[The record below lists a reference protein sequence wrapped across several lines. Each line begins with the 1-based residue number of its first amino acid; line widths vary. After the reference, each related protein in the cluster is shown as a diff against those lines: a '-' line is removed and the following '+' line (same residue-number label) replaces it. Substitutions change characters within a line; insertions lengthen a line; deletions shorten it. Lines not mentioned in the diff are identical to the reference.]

1 LAAKYAK
8 DTKSDFSDAENSPQK
23 AQEAQKGSVGRP
35 GGTEMSGKHGHKPFE
50 GHMHDYLAHIKAVE
64 EDLEYYRAKRF
75 EPRIF
80 YLLRRGGVTFYDLL
94 KVRSTL
100 KRKDHFFKIAKPQGQ
115 NIEARVR
122 YLEEW
127 LDEYV
132 KGIALVSARTVEGM
146 DMVTEDNRK
155 ERGDYDD
162 FFKIKKKEHQGNLE
176 ERMINV
182 EQDLNDYQELLEV
195 FVQALI
201 KRGWA
206 TREDLAERWKQLHEE
221 LPWAGGVIV
230 AKAWTDPEF
239 KQALLTTGREAL
251 REMGVHQGKVGK
263 LVVVEN
269 TDIVHNVIVC
279 TLCSCY
285 PYDIL
290 GDTPWWYKHES
301 YRTNIVQNPRAC
313 VKEMFQLEIPTSKEL
328 QVWDSTSDVR
338 YFVLPQRPEG
348 TEGMSEE
355 ELAKLVTVD
364 SLIGA
369 GYALE
374 PAAQKEAE
382 KLGATPEAPRV
393 RPD

>member
-1 LAAKYAK
+1 
-8 DTKSDFSDAENSPQK
+8 
-23 AQEAQKGSVGRP
+23 
-35 GGTEMSGKHGHKPFE
+35 MSGKHTHKPFE
-50 GHMHDYLAHIKAVE
+50 GHMHDFEAHIRAVE

-75 EPRIF
+75 EPRII
-80 YLLRRGGVTFYDLL
+80 YLIRRGVVSFYDLL
-94 KVRSTL
+94 KARVAL
-100 KRKDHFFKIAKPQGQ
+100 KRKHQFFRARKPQGK
-115 NIEARVR
+115 NMEARVR
-122 YLEEW
+122 HLEEW

-132 KGIALVSARTVEGM
+132 KGIALVSARAVEAM

-162 FFKIKKKEHQGNLE
+162 FFKIKKKEHHGTLE
-176 ERMINV
+176 ERMANV
-182 EQDLNDYQELLEV
+182 EQDLKDYQELLEV

-201 KRGWA
+201 HRGWS
-206 TREDLAERWKQLHEE
+206 TRAELERRWKDLHEE
-221 LPWAGGVIV
+221 RPWAGGVIV
-230 AKAWTDPEF
+230 AKAWSDPEF

-269 TDIVHNVIVC
+269 TDSVHNVIVC

-301 YRTNIVQNPRAC
+301 YRTKIVQNPRAC
-313 VKEMFQLEIPTSKEL
+313 VQDMFGLKVPASKGV
-328 QVWDSTSDVR
+328 QVYDSTSDVR
-338 YFVLPQRPEG
+338 YFVLPQRPAG
-348 TEGMSEE
+348 TEEMSEE

-364 SLIGA
+364 SLLGA

-374 PAAQKEAE
+374 PSQQKEAE
-382 KLGATPEAPRV
+382 QLGATPEAPRV

>member
-1 LAAKYAK
+1 
-8 DTKSDFSDAENSPQK
+8 
-23 AQEAQKGSVGRP
+23 
-35 GGTEMSGKHGHKPFE
+35 MSGKHEHKPFE
-50 GHMHDYLAHIKAVE
+50 GHMHDFEAHVRAVE

-75 EPRIF
+75 EPRII
-80 YLLRRGGVTFYDLL
+80 YLIRRGVVSFYDLL
-94 KVRSTL
+94 KARAAL
-100 KRKDHFFKIAKPQGQ
+100 KRKHQFFKPKKPRGR

-132 KGIALVSARTVEGM
+132 KGIALVSARAVEAM

-162 FFKIKKKEHQGNLE
+162 FFKIKKKEHRGTLE
-176 ERMINV
+176 ERMVNL
-182 EQDLNDYQELLEV
+182 EQDLTDYQELLEV

-201 KRGWA
+201 NRGWS
-206 TREDLAERWKQLHEE
+206 TREELEQRWRQLHEE
-221 LPWAGGVIV
+221 RPWAGGAIV
-230 AKAWTDPEF
+230 AKAWTDPAF
-239 KQALLTTGREAL
+239 KQALLGTGREAL

-269 TDIVHNVIVC
+269 TDTLHNVIVC

-301 YRTNIVQNPRAC
+301 YRTKIVQNPRATL
-313 VKEMFQLEIPTSKEL
+313 KEMFDLKVPASKEV
-328 QVWDSTSDVR
+328 QVYDSTSDVR
-338 YFVLPQRPEG
+338 YFILPQRPKG
-348 TEGMSEE
+348 TERMTEE

-369 GYALE
+369 GLALE
-374 PAAQKEAE
+374 PDQLREAE
-382 KLGATPEAPRV
+382 RTGAAKEMPRM

>member
-1 LAAKYAK
+1 
-8 DTKSDFSDAENSPQK
+8 
-23 AQEAQKGSVGRP
+23 
-35 GGTEMSGKHGHKPFE
+35 
-50 GHMHDYLAHIKAVE
+50 MHDYLAHIKAVE

-75 EPRIF
+75 EPRII
-80 YLLRRGGVTFYDLL
+80 YLLRRGVVTFYDLL

-100 KRKDHFFKIAKPQGQ
+100 KKKDIFFKVAKPQGK
-115 NIEARVR
+115 NIEAQVR
-122 YLEEW
+122 HLEEW

-162 FFKIKKKEHQGNLE
+162 FFKIKKKKHHGNLE
-176 ERMINV
+176 ERMANLT
-182 EQDLNDYQELLEV
+182 QDLTDYQELLEV

-206 TREDLAERWKQLHEE
+206 TRPDLEQRWKQLHEE
-221 LPWAGGVIV
+221 RPWAGGVIV
-230 AKAWTDPEF
+230 AKAWSDPEF
-239 KQALLTTGREAL
+239 KQALLSTGREAL

-269 TDIVHNVIVC
+269 TDKFHNVIVC

-301 YRTNIVQNPRAC
+301 YRANIVQNPRAC
-313 VKEMFQLEIPTSKEL
+313 IEDMFQLKIPADKEVR
-328 QVWDSTSDVR
+328 VWDSTSDVR
-338 YFVLPQRPEG
+338 YFVLPERPAG
-348 TEGMSEE
+348 TEGMSEG

-369 GYALE
+369 GHALKPAQLRVREAAHVE
-374 PAAQKEAE
+374 PEI
-382 KLGATPEAPRV
+382 PRV

>member
-1 LAAKYAK
+1 
-8 DTKSDFSDAENSPQK
+8 
-23 AQEAQKGSVGRP
+23 
-35 GGTEMSGKHGHKPFE
+35 MSGNHGHSYKPFE
-50 GHMHDYLAHIKAVE
+50 GHMHDFEAHVRAVE

-75 EPRIF
+75 EPRVF
-80 YLLRRGGVTFYDLL
+80 YLLRRNVVTFPDLL
-94 KVRSTL
+94 KARVAL
-100 KRKDHFFKIAKPQGQ
+100 KRKNQFFQPRRPEGK

-132 KGIALVSARTVEGM
+132 KGIALVSARAVEAM

-162 FFKIKKKEHQGNLE
+162 FFKIKKKEHHGTLE
-176 ERMINV
+176 ERMVNL
-182 EQDLNDYQELLEV
+182 EQDLKDYQELLEV

-201 KRGWA
+201 KRGWS
-206 TREDLAERWKQLHEE
+206 TRKQLEQRWKQLHEQR
-221 LPWAGGVIV
+221 PWAGGVIV
-230 AKAWTDPEF
+230 AKAWTDSEF
-239 KQALLTTGREAL
+239 KQALLATGREAL

-269 TDIVHNVIVC
+269 TDKVHNVIVC

-301 YRTNIVQNPRAC
+301 YRTQIVQNPRQC
-313 VKEMFQLEIPTSKEL
+313 VKEMFALDIPASKEL
-328 QVWDSTSDVR
+328 RVWDSTSDVR
-338 YFVLPQRPEG
+338 YFVLPDRPAG

-374 PAAQKEAE
+374 PAEQRARETAHGEAE
-382 KLGATPEAPRV
+382 VPRV

>member
-1 LAAKYAK
+1 MSAKR
-8 DTKSDFSDAENSPQK
+8 DP
-23 AQEAQKGSVGRP
+23 
-35 GGTEMSGKHGHKPFE
+35 KPFE
-50 GHMHDYLAHIKAVE
+50 GHMHDFEAHIRAVE
-64 EDLEYYRAKRF
+64 EDLEYYRTKRL
-75 EPRIF
+75 EPRMIH
-80 YLLRRGGVTFYDLL
+80 LIRRGVVTFYDLL
-94 KVRSTL
+94 EARAAL
-100 KRKDHFFKIAKPQGQ
+100 NGRNRFFKRKKPQGK

-132 KGIALVSARTVEGM
+132 KGVALVSARAVEAL

-162 FFKIKKKEHQGNLE
+162 FFKIKKKEHKGPLE
-176 ERMINV
+176 ERLVNL
-182 EQDLNDYQELLEV
+182 ELDLKAYQEVLEV

-201 KRGWA
+201 NRGWS
-206 TREDLAERWKQLHEE
+206 TREALERRWQRLHEE
-221 LPWAGGVIV
+221 RRWAGGVIV
-230 AKAWTDPEF
+230 AKAWTDPSF
-239 KQALLTTGREAL
+239 KRALLTTGREAL

-269 TDIVHNVIVC
+269 TDTVHNVIVC

-301 YRTNIVQNPRAC
+301 YRTRIVKNPRATLQ
-313 VKEMFQLEIPTSKEL
+313 EMFGLNIPASKE
-328 QVWDSTSDVR
+328 VRVYDSTSDVR
-338 YFVLPQRPEG
+338 YFVLPERPNG
-348 TEGMSEE
+348 TEGMTEE
-355 ELAKLVTVD
+355 ELADLVTVD

-369 GYALE
+369 GYPLE
-374 PAAQKEAE
+374 PAQRNAGLA
-382 KLGATPEAPRV
+382 AAPAAPRV

>member
-1 LAAKYAK
+1 L
-8 DTKSDFSDAENSPQK
+8 
-23 AQEAQKGSVGRP
+23 
-35 GGTEMSGKHGHKPFE
+35 
-50 GHMHDYLAHIKAVE
+50 I
-64 EDLEYYRAKRF
+64 
-75 EPRIF
+75 
-80 YLLRRGGVTFYDLL
+80 RRGVVTFSDLL
-94 KVRSTL
+94 KARVAL
-100 KRKDHFFKIAKPQGQ
+100 KRSNQFFRPKRPQGK

-132 KGIALVSARTVEGM
+132 KGIALVSARAVEAM

-162 FFKIKKKEHQGNLE
+162 FFKIKKKEHHGALE
-176 ERMINV
+176 ERMVNV
-182 EQDLNDYQELLEV
+182 EQDLKDYHELLEV

-201 KRGWA
+201 TRGWS
-206 TREDLAERWKQLHEE
+206 TREQLQQRWQQLHEE
-221 LPWAGGVIV
+221 RPWAGGVIV
-230 AKAWTDPEF
+230 AKAWTDPAF
-239 KQALLTTGREAL
+239 KQALLSTGREAL

-269 TDIVHNVIVC
+269 TNKVHNVIVC

-301 YRTNIVQNPRAC
+301 YRTKIVQNPRAC
-313 VKEMFQLEIPTSKEL
+313 VRDMFGLEVPAAKEV
-328 QVWDSTSDVR
+328 QVYDSTSDVR
-338 YFVLPQRPEG
+338 YFVLPQRPAG

-369 GYALE
+369 GYPLE
-374 PAAQKEAE
+374 PSQQKEAE
-382 KLGATPEAPRV
+382 KLGATPEDPRV

>member
-1 LAAKYAK
+1 LLIV
-8 DTKSDFSDAENSPQK
+8 
-23 AQEAQKGSVGRP
+23 KGVAV
-35 GGTEMSGKHGHKPFE
+35 SGNHQHKPFE
-50 GHMHDYLAHIKAVE
+50 GHMHDFEAHIRAVE

-75 EPRIF
+75 EPRII
-80 YLLRRGGVTFYDLL
+80 YLIRRGVVSFYDLL
-94 KVRSTL
+94 KA
-100 KRKDHFFKIAKPQGQ
+100 RKALTRKNQFFKAQKPQGK

-122 YLEEW
+122 YLEES

-132 KGIALVSARTVEGM
+132 KGIALVSARAVEAM

-162 FFKIKKKEHQGNLE
+162 FFKIKKKEHKGSLE
-176 ERMINV
+176 ERMVNL
-182 EQDLNDYQELLEV
+182 EQDLKDYQELLEV

-201 KRGWA
+201 NRGWA
-206 TREDLAERWKQLHEE
+206 TREELERRWQLLHEE
-221 LPWAGGVIV
+221 RPWAGGVIV

-269 TDIVHNVIVC
+269 TDAVHNVIVC

-301 YRTNIVQNPRAC
+301 YRAKIVQNPRATLE
-313 VKEMFQLEIPTSKEL
+313 EMFDLKIPPGKEIR
-328 QVWDSTSDVR
+328 VYDSTSDVR
-338 YFVLPQRPEG
+338 YFVLPQRPDG
-348 TEGMSEE
+348 TEGMSEP

-369 GYALE
+369 GSALQPYQLKE
-374 PAAQKEAE
+374 VERTGAANEM
-382 KLGATPEAPRV
+382 PRV

>member
-1 LAAKYAK
+1 VA
-8 DTKSDFSDAENSPQK
+8 
-23 AQEAQKGSVGRP
+23 
-35 GGTEMSGKHGHKPFE
+35 
-50 GHMHDYLAHIKAVE
+50 
-64 EDLEYYRAKRF
+64 
-75 EPRIF
+75 
-80 YLLRRGGVTFYDLL
+80 
-94 KVRSTL
+94 L
-100 KRKDHFFKIAKPQGQ
+100 KRNNQFFKPRKPEGK

-162 FFKIKKKEHQGNLE
+162 FFKIKKKEHRGTLQ
-176 ERMINV
+176 ERMVNL
-182 EQDLNDYQELLEV
+182 EQDLTDYQELLEV

-206 TREDLAERWKQLHEE
+206 SRKDLEQRWRQLHEE
-221 LPWAGGVIV
+221 RPWAGGVIV
-230 AKAWTDPEF
+230 AKAWSDAEF
-239 KQALLTTGREAL
+239 KQALLSTGREAL

-269 TDIVHNVIVC
+269 TDEVHNVIVC

-301 YRTNIVQNPRAC
+301 YRTKIVQNPRAC
-313 VKEMFQLEIPTSKEL
+313 VEEMFQLKIPSGKEVR
-328 QVWDSTSDVR
+328 VWDSTSDVR
-338 YFVLPQRPEG
+338 YFVLPQRPAG
-348 TEGMSEE
+348 TDGMSEE
-355 ELAKLVTVD
+355 ALAKLVTVD

-374 PAAQKEAE
+374 PAPQKAAE
-382 KLGATPEAPRV
+382 RIGGKQEAPRV

>member
-1 LAAKYAK
+1 
-8 DTKSDFSDAENSPQK
+8 
-23 AQEAQKGSVGRP
+23 
-35 GGTEMSGKHGHKPFE
+35 
-50 GHMHDYLAHIKAVE
+50 MHDFEAHIRAVE

-75 EPRIF
+75 EPRII
-80 YLLRRGGVTFYDLL
+80 YLIRRGVVTFYDLL
-94 KVRSTL
+94 KARVALSRSNP
-100 KRKDHFFKIAKPQGQ
+100 FFKLKKPQGK
-115 NIEARVR
+115 NMEARVR
-122 YLEEW
+122 HLEEW

-132 KGIALVSARTVEGM
+132 KGIALVSARAVEAM

-162 FFKIKKKEHQGNLE
+162 FFKIKKKEHHGTLE
-176 ERMINV
+176 ERMVNV
-182 EQDLNDYQELLEV
+182 EQDLKDYQELLEV

-201 KRGWA
+201 TRGWS
-206 TREDLAERWKQLHEE
+206 TREQLQQRWQQLHEE
-221 LPWAGGVIV
+221 RPWAGGVIV
-230 AKAWTDPEF
+230 AKAWTDPAF
-239 KQALLTTGREAL
+239 KQALLSTGREAL

-269 TDIVHNVIVC
+269 TDQIHNVIVC

-301 YRTNIVQNPRAC
+301 YRTKIVQNPRAC
-313 VKEMFQLEIPTSKEL
+313 VRDMFGLDIPGSKEV
-328 QVWDSTSDVR
+328 QVYDSTSDIR
-338 YFVLPQRPEG
+338 YFVLPQRPVG
-348 TEGMSEE
+348 TETMSEE

-374 PAAQKEAE
+374 PSQQKEAV
-382 KLGATPEAPRV
+382 KLGATQESPRV

>member
-1 LAAKYAK
+1 
-8 DTKSDFSDAENSPQK
+8 
-23 AQEAQKGSVGRP
+23 
-35 GGTEMSGKHGHKPFE
+35 MSGKHGHSHKPFE
-50 GHMHDYLAHIKAVE
+50 GHMHDFESHIRAVE
-64 EDLEYYRAKRF
+64 EDLEYYRAKRL
-75 EPRIF
+75 EPRII
-80 YLLRRGGVTFYDLL
+80 YLLRRGIVTFADLL
-94 KVRSTL
+94 KARGSL
-100 KRKDHFFKIAKPQGQ
+100 KRKNRFFKPAKRQGK

-122 YLEEW
+122 HLEEW

-132 KGIALVSARTVEGM
+132 KGIALVSARAVEAM
-146 DMVTEDNRK
+146 DMVIEDNRK

-162 FFKIKKKEHQGNLE
+162 FFKIKKKEHHGTLEQRMVNL
-176 ERMINV
+176 

-195 FVQALI
+195 FVQALFR
-201 KRGWA
+201 RGWS
-206 TREDLAERWKQLHEE
+206 TREELERRWQQLHEE
-221 LPWAGGVIV
+221 RPWNGGVIV
-230 AKAWTDPEF
+230 AKAWTDSAF

-269 TDIVHNVIVC
+269 TDKLHNVIVC

-301 YRTNIVQNPRAC
+301 YRTSIIQNPRA
-313 VKEMFQLEIPTSKEL
+313 VIRDMFGLEVSPSKE
-328 QVWDSTSDVR
+328 VRVYDSTSDVR
-338 YFVLPQRPEG
+338 YFVLPQRPKG
-348 TEGMSEE
+348 TEGMSEA
-355 ELAKLVTVD
+355 ELAKLITVD

-374 PAAQKEAE
+374 PS
-382 KLGATPEAPRV
+382 KLREVERSGAVPEAPRV

>member
-1 LAAKYAK
+1 
-8 DTKSDFSDAENSPQK
+8 
-23 AQEAQKGSVGRP
+23 
-35 GGTEMSGKHGHKPFE
+35 MSGKHGHKPFE
-50 GHMHDYLAHIKAVE
+50 GHMHDYMSHVRAVE

-75 EPRIF
+75 EPRII
-80 YLLRRGGVTFYDLL
+80 YLLRRGVVTFYDLL

-100 KRKDHFFKIAKPQGQ
+100 KKKDHFFKPVKSQGR

-132 KGIALVSARTVEGM
+132 KSIALVSARAVEGM

-162 FFKIKKKEHQGNLE
+162 FFKIKKKEHHGALE
-176 ERMINV
+176 ERMVNL
-182 EQDLNDYQELLEV
+182 EQDLTDYQELLEV

-201 KRGWA
+201 KRGWT
-206 TREDLAERWKQLHEE
+206 TRADLEQRWEQLHIER
-221 LPWAGGVIV
+221 PWAGGVIV
-230 AKAWTDPEF
+230 AKAWSDPSF
-239 KQALLTTGREAL
+239 KEALLTTGREAL

-269 TDIVHNVIVC
+269 TDEVHNVIVC

-313 VKEMFQLEIPTSKEL
+313 VKEMFQLEVPAGKEVR
-328 QVWDSTSDVR
+328 VWDSTSDVR
-338 YFVLPQRPEG
+338 YFVLPERPAG
-348 TEGMSEE
+348 TQGMPEE

-364 SLIGA
+364 SLLGA

-374 PAAQKEAE
+374 PEQQREREAAHVE
-382 KLGATPEAPRV
+382 PEMPRV

>member
-1 LAAKYAK
+1 M
-8 DTKSDFSDAENSPQK
+8 DHETHD
-23 AQEAQKGSVGRP
+23 
-35 GGTEMSGKHGHKPFE
+35 HKPFE
-50 GHMHDYLAHIKAVE
+50 GHMHDFEAHIRAVE
-64 EDLEYYRAKRF
+64 EDLEYYRTKRL

-80 YLLRRGGVTFYDLL
+80 RLVRRGDVTFYDLL
-94 KVRSTL
+94 KARAAL
-100 KRKDHFFKIAKPQGQ
+100 KRSNQFFKLKKPQGK

-132 KGIALVSARTVEGM
+132 KGIALVSARAVEAM

-162 FFKIKKKEHQGNLE
+162 FFRIKKKDHKGSLE
-176 ERMINV
+176 ERMASL
-182 EQDLNDYQELLEV
+182 EQDLKDYQELLEV
-195 FVQALI
+195 LVQALMA
-201 KRGWA
+201 RAWCS
-206 TREDLAERWKQLHEE
+206 REELEQRWQALHEE
-221 LPWAGGVIV
+221 RPWNGGIIV
-230 AKAWTDPEF
+230 AKAWTNPVF

-251 REMGVHQGKVGK
+251 REFGIHQGKVGK

-269 TDIVHNVIVC
+269 TDSVHHVIVC

-290 GDTPWWYKHES
+290 GDTPWWYKHDI
-301 YRTNIVQNPRAC
+301 YKTRIVENPRA
-313 VKEMFQLEIPTSKEL
+313 VVEEMFGLKIPPNKEV
-328 QVWDSTSDVR
+328 QVHDSTSDIR
-338 YFVLPQRPEG
+338 YFVLPQRPRG
-348 TEGMSEE
+348 TEAMSET

-369 GYALE
+369 GE
-374 PAAQKEAE
+374 PLDPA
-382 KLGATPEAPRV
+382 KLSEDKTARVPPEMPRV

>member
-1 LAAKYAK
+1 
-8 DTKSDFSDAENSPQK
+8 
-23 AQEAQKGSVGRP
+23 
-35 GGTEMSGKHGHKPFE
+35 MSGNHEHKPFE
-50 GHMHDYLAHIKAVE
+50 GHMHNFEAHIRAVE

-75 EPRIF
+75 EPRII
-80 YLLRRGGVTFYDLL
+80 YLIRRGVVSFYDLL
-94 KVRSTL
+94 KARSALT
-100 KRKDHFFKIAKPQGQ
+100 RKNQFFKAQKPRGK

-122 YLEEW
+122 YLEES

-132 KGIALVSARTVEGM
+132 KGIALVSARAVDAM

-162 FFKIKKKEHQGNLE
+162 FFKIKKKEHQGTLE
-176 ERMINV
+176 ERMVNV
-182 EQDLNDYQELLEV
+182 ERDLNDYQELLEV

-201 KRGWA
+201 NRGWA
-206 TREDLAERWKQLHEE
+206 TREELESRWQQLHEE
-221 LPWAGGVIV
+221 RPWAGGVIV

-239 KQALLTTGREAL
+239 KQALLATGRGAL

-269 TDIVHNVIVC
+269 TEAVHNVIVC

-301 YRTNIVQNPRAC
+301 YRTKIVQNPRATLE
-313 VKEMFQLEIPTSKEL
+313 EMFGLKVPPGKE
-328 QVWDSTSDVR
+328 VRVYDSTSDVR
-338 YFVLPQRPEG
+338 YFVLPQRPKG
-348 TEGMSEE
+348 SEGMSED
-355 ELAKLVTVD
+355 ELAKLVTAD

-369 GYALE
+369 GLALE
-374 PAAQKEAE
+374 PYQLKKVERTGAAKEM
-382 KLGATPEAPRV
+382 PRV

>member
-1 LAAKYAK
+1 
-8 DTKSDFSDAENSPQK
+8 
-23 AQEAQKGSVGRP
+23 
-35 GGTEMSGKHGHKPFE
+35 MSGKHGHKPFE
-50 GHMHDYLAHIKAVE
+50 GHMHDYEAHIKAVE

-80 YLLRRGGVTFYDLL
+80 YLIRRGVVTFYDLL
-94 KVRSTL
+94 KVRSAL
-100 KRKDHFFKIAKPQGQ
+100 KKKDNFFKVNKPQGK

-162 FFKIKKKEHQGNLE
+162 FFKIKKKEHHGTLDARMVNL
-176 ERMINV
+176 
-182 EQDLNDYQELLEV
+182 EQDLTDYQELLEV

-206 TREDLAERWKQLHEE
+206 TREDLEQRWRQLHEE
-221 LPWAGGVIV
+221 RPWAGGVIV
-230 AKAWTDPEF
+230 AKAWTDPAF

-269 TDIVHNVIVC
+269 TEKVHNLIVC

-301 YRTNIVQNPRAC
+301 YRTNVVQNPRAC
-313 VKEMFQLEIPTSKEL
+313 AKEMFQLDLPADKEV

-338 YFVLPQRPEG
+338 YFVLPQRPVG

-374 PAAQKEAE
+374 PSQLREREAAHVEAE
-382 KLGATPEAPRV
+382 MPRV

>member
-1 LAAKYAK
+1 
-8 DTKSDFSDAENSPQK
+8 
-23 AQEAQKGSVGRP
+23 
-35 GGTEMSGKHGHKPFE
+35 MSGKHNHKPFE
-50 GHMHDYLAHIKAVE
+50 GHMHDFDAHVRAVE

-75 EPRIF
+75 EPRLIH
-80 YLLRRGGVTFYDLL
+80 LIRRGVVTFYDLL
-94 KVRSTL
+94 KARAAL
-100 KRKDHFFKIAKPQGQ
+100 KRSNQFFKLKKPQGN

-122 YLEEW
+122 HLEEW

-132 KGIALVSARTVEGM
+132 KGIALVSARAVEAM

-162 FFKIKKKEHQGNLE
+162 FFKIKKKEHHGTLE
-176 ERMINV
+176 ERMLNV
-182 EQDLNDYQELLEV
+182 EQDLKDYQELLEV

-201 KRGWA
+201 NRSWA
-206 TREDLAERWKQLHEE
+206 TRAELERRWKQLHEE
-221 LPWAGGVIV
+221 RQWAGGVIV

-269 TDIVHNVIVC
+269 TDKIHNVVVC

-301 YRTNIVQNPRAC
+301 YRTKIVQNPRATLE
-313 VKEMFQLEIPTSKEL
+313 EMFDLKVSVNKEI
-328 QVWDSTSDVR
+328 QVYDSTSDVR
-338 YFVLPQRPEG
+338 YFVLPQRPSG

-355 ELAKLVTVD
+355 ELAQLVTVD

-369 GYALE
+369 AEALSPSELKQRLAIHAE
-374 PAAQKEAE
+374 PES
-382 KLGATPEAPRV
+382 PRV

>member
-1 LAAKYAK
+1 
-8 DTKSDFSDAENSPQK
+8 
-23 AQEAQKGSVGRP
+23 
-35 GGTEMSGKHGHKPFE
+35 MSGTHGRKPFE
-50 GHMHDYLAHIKAVE
+50 GHMHDYLGHIRAVE

-75 EPRIF
+75 EPRII
-80 YLLRRGGVTFYDLL
+80 YLLRRGVVTFYDLL
-94 KVRSTL
+94 KVRAAL
-100 KRKDHFFKIAKPQGQ
+100 KKQDYFFKIPKPEGR

-162 FFKIKKKEHQGNLE
+162 FFKIKKKEHHGALE
-176 ERMINV
+176 ERMASL
-182 EQDLNDYQELLEV
+182 EQDVSDYYALLEV

-206 TREDLAERWKQLHEE
+206 TREELAQRWKQLHEE
-221 LPWAGGVIV
+221 RPWAGGVIV
-230 AKAWTDPEF
+230 AKAWSDPTF

-269 TDIVHNVIVC
+269 TDKVHNVIVC

-301 YRTNIVQNPRAC
+301 YRSKIVQNPRAC
-313 VKEMFQLEIPTSKEL
+313 LREMFQLEIPADKEV

-338 YFVLPQRPEG
+338 YFVLPQRPAG
-348 TEGMSEE
+348 TDGMSEQQ
-355 ELAKLVTVD
+355 LAKLVTVD

-369 GYALE
+369 GYARE
-374 PAAQKEAE
+374 PAAQQEAE
-382 KLGATPEAPRV
+382 RLGAMPEAPRV

>member
-1 LAAKYAK
+1 
-8 DTKSDFSDAENSPQK
+8 
-23 AQEAQKGSVGRP
+23 
-35 GGTEMSGKHGHKPFE
+35 
-50 GHMHDYLAHIKAVE
+50 MHDFEAHIRAVE

-80 YLLRRGGVTFYDLL
+80 YLIRRGGVSFYDLL
-94 KVRSTL
+94 KARVAL
-100 KRKDHFFKIAKPQGQ
+100 KRKNQFFKPRKQQGK

-132 KGIALVSARTVEGM
+132 KGIALVSARAVEAM

-162 FFKIKKKEHQGNLE
+162 FFKIKKKEHHGTLE
-176 ERMINV
+176 ERMLNV
-182 EQDLNDYQELLEV
+182 EQDLKDYQELLKV

-201 KRGWA
+201 HRGWS
-206 TREDLAERWKQLHEE
+206 TRADLERRWKQLHEE
-221 LPWAGGVIV
+221 RPWAGGLIV

-269 TDIVHNVIVC
+269 TDQVHNVIVC

-301 YRTNIVQNPRAC
+301 YRMKIVQSPRAC
-313 VKEMFQLEIPTSKEL
+313 VKEMFQLELPSSKEVK
-328 QVWDSTSDVR
+328 VWDSTSDVR
-338 YFVLPQRPEG
+338 YFVLPQRPKG
-348 TEGMSEE
+348 TDGMSEE

-374 PAAQKEAE
+374 PAQQKEAE

>member
-1 LAAKYAK
+1 
-8 DTKSDFSDAENSPQK
+8 
-23 AQEAQKGSVGRP
+23 
-35 GGTEMSGKHGHKPFE
+35 MSGKHGQKPYE
-50 GHMHDYLAHIKAVE
+50 GHMHDYEAHIKAVE

-75 EPRIF
+75 EPRII
-80 YLLRRGGVTFYDLL
+80 YLLRRGVVTFYDLL
-94 KVRSTL
+94 KVRTEL
-100 KRKDHFFKIAKPQGQ
+100 KKKDHFFKLNKPQGK

-162 FFKIKKKEHQGNLE
+162 FFKIKKKEHHGSLQ
-176 ERMINV
+176 ERMVNL
-182 EQDLNDYQELLEV
+182 EQDLTDYQELLEV

-206 TREDLAERWKQLHEE
+206 NRADLERRWNQLHEE
-221 LPWAGGVIV
+221 RPWAGGVIV
-230 AKAWTDPEF
+230 ARAWTNPLF

-269 TDIVHNVIVC
+269 TDNVHNVIVC

-301 YRTNIVQNPRAC
+301 YRTAIVQNPRAC
-313 VKEMFQLEIPTSKEL
+313 VKEMFQLVFPADKEVR
-328 QVWDSTSDVR
+328 VWDSTSDVR
-338 YFVLPQRPEG
+338 YFVLPQRPVG

-364 SLIGA
+364 SLLGA
-369 GYALE
+369 GHALE
-374 PAAQKEAE
+374 PAQQREREAAHVE
-382 KLGATPEAPRV
+382 PEMPRV

>member
-1 LAAKYAK
+1 
-8 DTKSDFSDAENSPQK
+8 
-23 AQEAQKGSVGRP
+23 
-35 GGTEMSGKHGHKPFE
+35 MSGKHNHKPFE
-50 GHMHDYLAHIKAVE
+50 GHMHDFEAHIRAVE

-75 EPRIF
+75 EPRII
-80 YLLRRGGVTFYDLL
+80 YLIRRGVVTFYDLL
-94 KVRSTL
+94 KARAAL
-100 KRKDHFFKIAKPQGQ
+100 KRSHLFFKPKKPQGN

-122 YLEEW
+122 HLEEW

-132 KGIALVSARTVEGM
+132 KGIALVSARAVEAM

-162 FFKIKKKEHQGNLE
+162 FFKIKKKEHHGTLE
-176 ERMINV
+176 ERMVNL
-182 EQDLNDYQELLEV
+182 EQDFKDYQELLEV

-201 KRGWA
+201 QRGWS
-206 TREDLAERWKQLHEE
+206 TREQLQQRWRQLHEE
-221 LPWAGGVIV
+221 RPWAGGVIV
-230 AKAWTDPEF
+230 AKAWTDPAF
-239 KQALLTTGREAL
+239 KQALLSTGREAL

-269 TDIVHNVIVC
+269 TDKVHNVIVC

-301 YRTNIVQNPRAC
+301 YRTQIVQNPRAC
-313 VKEMFQLEIPTSKEL
+313 LRDMFGLEVSAGKKV
-328 QVWDSTSDVR
+328 QVYDSTSDVR
-338 YFVLPQRPEG
+338 YFVLPERPAG
-348 TEGMSEE
+348 TEGMTEE
-355 ELAKLVTVD
+355 ALVKLVTVD
-364 SLIGA
+364 SLVGA

-374 PAAQKEAE
+374 PSQRREAE
-382 KLGATPEAPRV
+382 QSGALPEAPRV

>member
-1 LAAKYAK
+1 
-8 DTKSDFSDAENSPQK
+8 
-23 AQEAQKGSVGRP
+23 
-35 GGTEMSGKHGHKPFE
+35 MSGKHGHSHEPFE
-50 GHMHDYLAHIKAVE
+50 GHMHDFEAHIKAVE

-75 EPRIF
+75 EPRII
-80 YLLRRGGVTFYDLL
+80 YLLRRRVVTFTDLL
-94 KVRSTL
+94 NARVAL
-100 KRKDHFFKIAKPQGQ
+100 KRDNQFFKPRKPEGK
-115 NIEARVR
+115 NLEARVR

-132 KGIALVSARTVEGM
+132 KGIALVSARAVEAM

-162 FFKIKKKEHQGNLE
+162 FFKIKKKEHHGTLEQRMVNL
-176 ERMINV
+176 
-182 EQDLNDYQELLEV
+182 EQDLKDYQEVLEV
-195 FVQALI
+195 FVQALLN
-201 KRGWA
+201 RGWS
-206 TREDLAERWKQLHEE
+206 TREALEKRWKQLHEE
-221 LPWAGGVIV
+221 RPWAGGVIV
-230 AKAWTDPEF
+230 AKAWTDPLF
-239 KQALLTTGREAL
+239 KAALLTTGREAL

-269 TDIVHNVIVC
+269 TDAVHNVIVC

-301 YRTNIVQNPRAC
+301 YRTKIVQNPRAC
-313 VKEMFQLEIPTSKEL
+313 VQEMFGLQIPASKE
-328 QVWDSTSDVR
+328 VRIYDSTSDVR
-338 YFVLPQRPEG
+338 YFVLPQRPKG
-348 TEGMSEE
+348 TAGMSEE

-369 GYALE
+369 GYARE
-374 PAAQKEAE
+374 PSQEKEAE
-382 KLGATPEAPRV
+382 NLGVASQAPRL

>member
-1 LAAKYAK
+1 
-8 DTKSDFSDAENSPQK
+8 
-23 AQEAQKGSVGRP
+23 
-35 GGTEMSGKHGHKPFE
+35 MSGKHGHKPFE
-50 GHMHDYLAHIKAVE
+50 GHMHDYMAHIKAVE

-75 EPRIF
+75 EPRII
-80 YLLRRGGVTFYDLL
+80 YLLRRGVVTFYDLL
-94 KVRSTL
+94 KVRATL
-100 KRKDHFFKIAKPQGQ
+100 KKKDHFFKVGKPQGK

-132 KGIALVSARTVEGM
+132 KGIALVSARAVEGM

-162 FFKIKKKEHQGNLE
+162 FFKIKKKEHNGALE
-176 ERMINV
+176 ERMANL
-182 EQDLNDYQELLEV
+182 EQDLTDYQALLEV

-206 TREDLAERWKQLHEE
+206 TRTDLEQRWKQLHEE
-221 LPWAGGVIV
+221 RPWAGGVIV
-230 AKAWTDPEF
+230 AKAWSDPEF
-239 KQALLTTGREAL
+239 KRALLTTGREAL

-269 TDIVHNVIVC
+269 TDRVHNVIVC

-301 YRTNIVQNPRAC
+301 YRTSIVQNPRQC
-313 VKEMFQLEIPTSKEL
+313 IKEMFRLEIPPEKEL
-328 QVWDSTSDVR
+328 RVWDSTSDVR
-338 YFVLPQRPEG
+338 YFVLPKRPAG
-348 TEGMSEE
+348 TENMSEE
-355 ELAKLVTVD
+355 ELAALVTVD

-369 GYALE
+369 GYPLE
-374 PAAQKEAE
+374 PAQLREREAAHVE
-382 KLGATPEAPRV
+382 PEMPRV

>member
-1 LAAKYAK
+1 
-8 DTKSDFSDAENSPQK
+8 
-23 AQEAQKGSVGRP
+23 
-35 GGTEMSGKHGHKPFE
+35 MSGNHDHKPFE
-50 GHMHDYLAHIKAVE
+50 GHMHDFEAHIRAVE

-75 EPRIF
+75 EPRII
-80 YLLRRGGVTFYDLL
+80 YLIRRRVVTFSDLL
-94 KVRSTL
+94 KARVAL
-100 KRKDHFFKIAKPQGQ
+100 KRSNQFFKPRKPQGK

-132 KGIALVSARTVEGM
+132 KGIALVSARALEAI

-162 FFKIKKKEHQGNLE
+162 FFKIKMKKHEGTLE
-176 ERMINV
+176 ERMVNL
-182 EQDLNDYQELLEV
+182 EQDLKDYQELLEV

-201 KRGWA
+201 ARQWA
-206 TREDLAERWKQLHEE
+206 SREELAKRWKELHEQR
-221 LPWAGGVIV
+221 PWNGGIIV

-239 KQALLTTGREAL
+239 KHALLTTGREAL
-251 REMGVHQGKVGK
+251 RELGVHQGKVGK

-269 TDIVHNVIVC
+269 TDSIHNFVVC

-290 GDTPWWYKHES
+290 GDTPWWYKHDI
-301 YRTNIVQNPRAC
+301 YKTRVVQNPRA
-313 VKEMFQLEIPTSKEL
+313 VAQEMFGLDIPANKEV
-328 QVWDSTSDVR
+328 QVYDSTSDVR
-338 YFVLPQRPEG
+338 YFVLPQRPKG

-355 ELAKLVTVD
+355 ELAKLVTID

-369 GYALE
+369 GKPLD
-374 PAAQKEAE
+374 PAKLRENETAQ
-382 KLGATPEAPRV
+382 LVPETPRV